1 MKRNIIILALLLS
14 NVVLGQESKVDSLD
28 QFIMNQAKKFHIPG
42 IAACVIKNDKIIWS
56 NSYGYRDIENEKKMA
71 TTSIMNIASISKTIT
86 ATAIMQLW
94 EKSKLNLNTD
104 INTYLDFTIRNPNHP
119 NIPITIKQLLT
130 HSSSIADG
138 SSLKTGFE
146 CGEPTR
152 SLKNWL
158 SNYFSKKGEFYNED
172 ENFHKAKPDS
182 LHQYSNIG
190 FGVLGLIVEEV
201 SGIAFHEYVQ
211 KNIFEPLEMTNS
223 GYFLNQVD
231 STQIVTPYLYLGPL
245 QKVVNKKDKIKI
257 LPYFNPYC
265 NYSFWNYPDGLV
277 RTSVEDLSKFAIAYM
292 NEGNYK
298 SQKILKKETI
308 DLMMSPQLNEAVN
321 EDKDQGLSW
330 FQSPSLYPSWFHGG
344 SDPGVSTRMYVNKV
358 DKITV
363 IVFQNANEDNSYY
376 IIKKLYDAFK

>member
-1 MKRNIIILALLLS
+1 MKHNILILVLLLS
-14 NVVLGQESKVDSLD
+14 KVVIGQEIKVDSLD

-42 IAACVIKNDKIIWS
+42 IAACVIKNDRIVWS
-56 NSYGYRDIENEKKMA
+56 NAYGYRNIENKEKMSTK
-71 TTSIMNIASISKTIT
+71 SIMNIASISKTIT

-94 EKSKLNLNTD
+94 EKNKLDLNTD
-104 INTYLDFTIRNPNHP
+104 INTYLGFNIRNPNHP
-119 NIPITIKQLLT
+119 NTPITIKQLLT

-138 SSLKTGFE
+138 SSIKIGFE

-152 SLKNWL
+152 SLKSWL
-158 SNYFSKKGEFYNED
+158 SNYFSEKGEFYSEE
-172 ENFHKAKPDS
+172 ENFHKAKPGS

-201 SGIAFHEYVQ
+201 SGTAFHKYVI
-211 KNIFEPLEMTNS
+211 KNIFEPLEMNNS
-223 GYFLNQVD
+223 GYFLKQVD
-231 STQIVTPYLYLGPL
+231 STQLVTPYLYLGPL
-245 QKVVNKKDKIKI
+245 QKVVNETTKNAV

-277 RTSVEDLSKFAIAYM
+277 RTSIEDLSKFAIAYM
-292 NEGNYK
+292 HEGNYK
-298 SQKILKKETI
+298 NQKILKKETI
-308 DLMMSPQLNEAVN
+308 DLMMSSQLSKSVN
-321 EDKDQGLSW
+321 EDQEQGLSW

-376 IIKKLYDAFK
+376 IIKKLYDSFK